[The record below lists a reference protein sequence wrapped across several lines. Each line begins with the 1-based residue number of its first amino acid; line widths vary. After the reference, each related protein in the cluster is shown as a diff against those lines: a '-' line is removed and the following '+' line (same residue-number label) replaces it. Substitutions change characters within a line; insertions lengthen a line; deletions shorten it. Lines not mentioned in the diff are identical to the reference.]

1 MEKKYVIKN
10 FEDGTYLQQDREGW
24 GEDFTMCEFDSLELA
39 VDMVALQPYGNFTIE
54 IIYKKLKVMEK
65 KQSSIGWLV
74 EEINKQKAWADP
86 SKLDPIIEQAKAMHK
101 EEVVKAF
108 DEGQECEYQV
118 HINSAPKYDSET
130 YYNETYTNE
139 K

>member
-54 IIYKKLKVMEK
+54 IIYKKLKIMEK
-65 KQSSIGWLV
+65 KQSSIDYFFEEVVKWQMKPWLYASDGL
-74 EEINKQKAWADP
+74 E
-86 SKLDPIIEQAKAMHK
+86 PIIKQAKAMHK
-101 EEVVKAF
+101 EEIGDAYRRGFISDDIKLA
-108 DEGQECEYQV
+108 D
-118 HINSAPKYDSET
+118 D
-130 YYNETYTNE
+130 YYNETFGGGKDE
-139 K
+139 